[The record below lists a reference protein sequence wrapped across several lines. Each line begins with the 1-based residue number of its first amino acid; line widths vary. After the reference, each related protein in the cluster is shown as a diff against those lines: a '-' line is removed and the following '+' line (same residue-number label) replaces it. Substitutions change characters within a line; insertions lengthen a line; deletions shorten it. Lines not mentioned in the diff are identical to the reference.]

1 MEFKKFDRV
10 LMREEK
16 DCVWGV
22 YIFAAKAGTHYLAKD
37 VRDKEGHLIPFK
49 ECIPFEGNERF
60 IGTTDDVWMPKM
72 GDIVLVRD
80 YTNEDWVVDVFKEY
94 DCTDDEEYPYRVFN
108 RYTENGEYDTEGWR
122 FCKPL
127 VKPVKEN

>member
-16 DCVWGV
+16 DCLWGV
-22 YIFAAKAGTHYLAKD
+22 YIFYNRRADGYYYAKD
-37 VRDKEGHLIPFK
+37 VRDKEGNLIPFK

-60 IGTTDDVWMPKM
+60 IGITDDAWMPKM

-80 YTNEDWVVDVFKEY
+80 YEDESWLVVVFKEY
-94 DCTDDEEYPYRVFN
+94 DPNEEFPYRTFN
-108 RYTENGEYDTEGWR
+108 QYTEYGEYDTDGWR